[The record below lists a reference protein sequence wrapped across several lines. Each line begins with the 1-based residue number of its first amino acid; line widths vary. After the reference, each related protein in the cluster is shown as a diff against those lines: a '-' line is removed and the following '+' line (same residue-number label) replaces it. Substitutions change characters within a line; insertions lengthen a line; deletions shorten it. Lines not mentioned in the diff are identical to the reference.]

1 MRNYKTWWWVAV
13 VLQLITAAIHA
24 LSFLNE
30 PVPANDTEKQLIDL
44 MQNYR
49 QNLAGM
55 EVTMDGLF
63 TALSACFSLLYLFAG
78 LINAHLLRRCQD
90 DALLNGVLWINLPIF
105 GICFAIMAKF
115 TFPPPIILTGLVF
128 VFLALAKVIR
138 KP

>member
-1 MRNYKTWWWVAV
+1 MRNYKTWWWVAI
-13 VLQLITAAIHA
+13 VLQLLTAAIHA

-30 PVPANDTEKQLIDL
+30 PVPTNDTEKQLIDL

-55 EVTMDGLF
+55 EITMDGLL

-78 LINAHLLRRCQD
+78 LVNAYLLRRCQD

-105 GICFAIMAKF
+105 GICFAIMATY

-128 VFLALAKVIR
+128 IFLALAKVTR

>member
-13 VLQLITAAIHA
+13 VLQLVTAAIHA

-55 EVTMDGLF
+55 AVTMDGLL

-78 LINAHLLRRCQD
+78 LVNAYLLRRCQD
-90 DALLNGVLWINLPIF
+90 DMLLNGILWINLPIF
-105 GICFAIMAKF
+105 GLCFAVMAAF
-115 TFPPPIILTGLVF
+115 TFPPPIILTGLAF
-128 VFLALAKVIR
+128 IFLALAKVFQTR
-138 KP
+138 